1 MIDTSEQHPASPAP
15 DGGHDRFVSIP
26 ARTRDEI
33 GELAFYLEQVRKNLL
48 TVNQHLAGSSRTMP
62 SVLRDL
68 REIVQMTERATVQVL
83 DETESMLEE
92 AQALSNLIAEA
103 QRAAGGH
110 APPEISRV
118 LGEVQDLVDRGN
130 NRVMTIMGALEFQD
144 LISQKMKRAFEVLE
158 EVTSRLGKIHEVV
171 SLGQEVE
178 GPAHEAHAAEPAAGA
193 AGGQDLAD
201 EILLSFER

>member
-1 MIDTSEQHPASPAP
+1 MADFSEHHPAASAP
-15 DGGHDRFVSIP
+15 DSGHDRFVSIP

-68 REIVQMTERATVQVL
+68 KEIVKMTERATVQVL

-92 AQALSNLIAEA
+92 AQSLSNLIAEA
-103 QRAAGGH
+103 QRAAGGD
-110 APPEISRV
+110 APPEISGI
-118 LGEVQDLVDRGN
+118 LSQVQDLVDRGN
-130 NRVMTIMGALEFQD
+130 NRVMTIMSALEFQD

-171 SLGQEVE
+171 SLGQEVDAPSHD
-178 GPAHEAHAAEPAAGA
+178 GHPAEPAAAG